1 MGCQLKLKPIYNG
14 FTVFTTVSPFGP
26 GTILTPNF
34 SLIRPNYSNMKWPYN
49 CLVKKIVIGQ
59 IDRSISHYFY
69 SRINL
74 FCKKIQSRG
83 GFLEQ
88 PGIAYLGAWFTKKSF
103 LDKVKSQAVT
113 IQGGGD
119 TESGKWVNGGV
130 KKAECGSQLK
140 FWEAGA

>member
-1 MGCQLKLKPIYNG
+1 MVLHPHRD
-14 FTVFTTVSPFGP
+14 GP
-26 GTILTPNF
+26 GTILTPFF

-59 IDRSISHYFY
+59 IDRSISHQFY

-88 PGIAYLGAWFTKKSF
+88 PGIAYLEAWFTKKSF
-103 LDKVKSQAVT
+103 LDKVKSQAVN
-113 IQGGGD
+113 IQALSTFIIVLMCFICLCLQHLMLFSPISD
-119 TESGKWVNGGV
+119 QFIHT
-130 KKAECGSQLK
+130 
-140 FWEAGA
+140 FRT